1 MRDLKDIV
9 QEINTLEK
17 ETNET
22 LAERDLK
29 LEDEK

>member
-1 MRDLKDIV
+1 MRDLRDIV

-29 LEDEK
+29 LEEEK